1 MRRRVTIGFLSIVC
15 LLFFSGMV
23 SFVELSHLSR
33 DTGEILKANK
43 RNIELAKEMLDA
55 AYEQNVALIRLSV
68 FGDNSYDSLCRSSM
82 ERLENTLLVAQS
94 EALDK
99 SFLDSLAF
107 ATTELRLL
115 TDNYLAFGA
124 HAAANPAAPD
134 SVGRSWYDSEYEV
147 LYGRLTAAIK
157 NYMTST
163 QSSLAPRAEQMKKNA
178 YRAVTPV
185 LISLVVMIAIV
196 LMLYYFMSV
205 YCVNPIIRMNKGLG
219 DYLSFRVPFAVKAD
233 CKDEMLELK
242 EKIDYFKRIL
252 ADENLMRQVIKEEL
266 LEIKAKYNTP
276 RRTQLSAAAKD
287 IDVED
292 LIAEEDMVIT
302 VTKAGYVKRL
312 PVATYRQQKRGGKGM
327 QGVSLKDNDFV
338 EHLFIASTHSYM
350 LFFSTRG
357 KVYRLKVYEIPEA
370 SRQARGTAIVNLL
383 PLEKGETISAII
395 ATKDFPEDEY
405 LMFGTAQG
413 MVKKTSMKLYDR
425 SRHDGLIAI
434 NLKEGDALI
443 SVQRVAEGEKVMMV
457 SSAGKAIMWDES
469 EVRAMGRDTMGV
481 RGMNV
486 PPIARVLGM
495 EIAKP
500 DTELLVITEL
510 GYGKRTPV
518 EEYPSHHRGGQG
530 VYTITMTEK
539 KGQLSAMKIVDENDE
554 IMIITEEGV
563 VVRTPVSGV
572 SQLGRS
578 TQGVHVMNV
587 SGKDKVSAVA
597 TSTTDESKAS
607 DEDSIDD
614 EEPDDLSDDE

>member
-107 ATTELRLL
+107 ATTEL
-115 TDNYLAFGA
+115 
-124 HAAANPAAPD
+124 D

-233 CKDEMLELK
+233 CKDEVLELK
-242 EKIDYFKRIL
+242 EKIETL
-252 ADENLMRQVIKEEL
+252 
-266 LEIKAKYNTP
+266 
-276 RRTQLSAAAKD
+276 
-287 IDVED
+287 
-292 LIAEEDMVIT
+292 IT
-302 VTKAGYVKRL
+302 V
-312 PVATYRQQKRGGKGM
+312 
-327 QGVSLKDNDFV
+327 
-338 EHLFIASTHSYM
+338 
-350 LFFSTRG
+350 
-357 KVYRLKVYEIPEA
+357 
-370 SRQARGTAIVNLL
+370 
-383 PLEKGETISAII
+383 
-395 ATKDFPEDEY
+395 
-405 LMFGTAQG
+405 
-413 MVKKTSMKLYDR
+413 
-425 SRHDGLIAI
+425 
-434 NLKEGDALI
+434 
-443 SVQRVAEGEKVMMV
+443 
-457 SSAGKAIMWDES
+457 
-469 EVRAMGRDTMGV
+469 
-481 RGMNV
+481 
-486 PPIARVLGM
+486 
-495 EIAKP
+495 
-500 DTELLVITEL
+500 
-510 GYGKRTPV
+510 
-518 EEYPSHHRGGQG
+518 
-530 VYTITMTEK
+530 
-539 KGQLSAMKIVDENDE
+539 
-554 IMIITEEGV
+554 
-563 VVRTPVSGV
+563 
-572 SQLGRS
+572 
-578 TQGVHVMNV
+578 
-587 SGKDKVSAVA
+587 
-597 TSTTDESKAS
+597 SKQPKS
-607 DEDSIDD
+607 
-614 EEPDDLSDDE
+614 